1 MKTFSLGRFF
11 RISLFLLGILFLVLV
26 ISLISYYSIDTV
38 QKKNNLMDIE
48 EYSPISSLVVES
60 NPLKKS
66 KFPFIDVHSHH
77 WDMPLKDLSDL
88 VL

>member
-11 RISLFLLGILFLVLV
+11 RISLFLLGILFLVV
-26 ISLISYYSIDTV
+26 VVSLISYYSIDTV